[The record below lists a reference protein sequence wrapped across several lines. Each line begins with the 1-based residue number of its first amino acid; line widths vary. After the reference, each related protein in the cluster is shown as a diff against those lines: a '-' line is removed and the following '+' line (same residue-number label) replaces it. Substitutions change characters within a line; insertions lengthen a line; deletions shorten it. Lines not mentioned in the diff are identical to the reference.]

1 MSILSEHGV
10 LGSKLSESIKAYQK
24 NMLSFSGI
32 SNNTDEHKSFPNIL
46 DNLRSPIDIKK
57 LVFTKKEDME
67 EIKELLKKAIG
78 KKKFESKSSVNKNKI
93 LLQANNWKEVEIK
106 FKDKFTIEIY
116 INENHVKT
124 IDYKEIG
131 FCGNGK
137 DKKPNAQWNF
147 LYRFSGIN
155 SFKKEEAT
163 KQSMVSSLEKKEANV
178 DKIKSKLSK
187 KLKELFGLNDDPFY
201 IYKDY
206 GYYNPKFKIKPLPGV
221 RGDGKLLIFTSQYI
235 DNIDY
240 EEKEDNFPQ

>member
-1 MSILSEHGV
+1 MPILSEHEN
-10 LGSKLSESIKAYQK
+10 LDNKLSESIEAYPK
-24 NMLSFSGI
+24 NMLPFSSI
-32 SNNTDEHKSFPNIL
+32 SNNTDKHKSFPNML
-46 DNLRSPIDIKK
+46 DNLRLPIDMNS
-57 LVFTKKEDME
+57 LVFTKKEDVE
-67 EIKELLKKAIG
+67 EIKELLKKAINEE
-78 KKKFESKSSVNKNKI
+78 KIETKNSVNKNKI
-93 LLQANNWKEVEIK
+93 LLQANNWEEVEIK

-124 IDYKEIG
+124 INYEEIG

-163 KQSMVSSLEKKEANV
+163 KQFMVSSLEKKEANI

-206 GYYNPKFKIKPLPGV
+206 GYYNPKFKIKPIPGV

>member
-1 MSILSEHGV
+1 MPILSEHEG
-10 LGSKLSESIKAYQK
+10 LGGKLSESIKAYQK
-24 NMLSFSGI
+24 DMLPFVDFSR
-32 SNNTDEHKSFPNIL
+32 NLEEEKSFPNII
-46 DNLRSPIDIKK
+46 DNLRLSTDIKT

-67 EIKELLKKAIG
+67 EIKELLKKAISE
-78 KKKFESKSSVNKNKI
+78 KKFESKNSVNKNKI
-93 LLQANNWKEVEIK
+93 LLQANNWEEVEIK

-124 IDYKEIG
+124 IDYEEIG
-131 FCGNGK
+131 FCGKGK

-163 KQSMVSSLEKKEANV
+163 KQSMVSSLEKKEANI

-206 GYYNPKFKIKPLPGV
+206 GYYNPKFKIKPIPKV
-221 RGDGKLLIFTSQYI
+221 RGDGELYDFTGQYN

-240 EEKEDNFPQ
+240 KEKEDNSEI